1 MIWYKKHKITLK
13 SWYNWNE
20 MTIEFDSDSNTN
32 DMITVF
38 KTMAKFLTFN
48 DDFLEYKD

>member
-1 MIWYKKHKITLK
+1 MKQHKHKLTLK
-13 SWYNWNE
+13 SGYTWDDL
-20 MTIEFDSDSNTN
+20 TIEFDSDSDTD

-38 KTMAKFLTFN
+38 KTIAKFLTFN